1 MSRRI
6 APALAVTILAAG
18 LSACGG
24 GADAANNVAAA
35 EPAADAAAAPE
46 AATTNEAAA
55 ATPAAAAGPE
65 AQYMLGKWS
74 AMDEDCADTLDFR
87 NDGKVTTPIGDA
99 NWTMSGDKLTID
111 YGDGSKPTTSTIKQ
125 LGADRI
131 EVTTASGRSETQ
143 KRC

>member
-1 MSRRI
+1 MNGRI
-6 APALAVTILAAG
+6 AHLLAFVLLAG
-18 LSACGG
+18 TVSGCGRG
-24 GADAANNVAAA
+24 SEAEANNEAEAAVNDAAPATLEENAAL
-35 EPAADAAAAPE
+35 
-46 AATTNEAAA
+46 
-55 ATPAAAAGPE
+55 TPAAAPAGAE
-65 AQYMLGKWS
+65 AQYLVGKWS
-74 AMDEDCADTLDFR
+74 AMGEDCADTLDFR

-99 NWTMSGDKLTID
+99 KWTMAGDKLTID